1 MAKNYEQIME
11 FVNAG
16 NKQGLGNTITRD
28 NGIPLDLSSVYA
40 SYEEAVAYAAVSN
53 VAYQGQPLAVITS
66 EDATLY
72 VITPVSQGKLT
83 VGETEYDVYLKP
95 VGTKTLGDDASISL
109 SEDGVLSL
117 YGFGSAPAETLPQK
131 QADGTIRWVPISAI
145 VEGDGNSV
153 TTVRAADASV
163 SVVNQTIGGYVPGNE
178 HSGNCEPGKYIV
190 EISDYDSFGDIVVVY
205 VDSEGG
211 EGNEFIPISYNGKH
225 LVEVRE
231 LAEGE
236 THAYIRSQDCTIDK
250 IYNAVEFEGYKYNL
264 KVNRSSTEGN
274 AIELKQDGLYVA
286 DLGGDIQ
293 AVSDAIDAL
302 KDDSDL
308 TIKGLDDKIIAEADR
323 ADKAEKKALEDA
335 KAYTDEEITKLDLAN
350 KLSENLQ
357 SAKTYTDEEID
368 KIEDAISKLNHF
380 TTKIVSSTEEVTE
393 YGILYLI
400 KIDSVTGVDKY
411 NEYILVDGVATLIGD
426 TTTDLSN
433 YYNKSEVYT
442 KGEVDGFVE
451 TIGDSIEELAAALEE
466 EGGLVDRIE
475 ALEAVDNVTEA
486 EFTERKAAID
496 KAIEDAEAAAIKH
509 TDDTLAVE
517 LPKKLDKATYEAD
530 KPTFALKSEVTET
543 LKSYSTTSEVN
554 KAIGDAV
561 SAESGNLTKEINAA
575 KESAT
580 AAGNAA
586 SAAQQTA
593 NTADGKADAN
603 ALAIKAV
610 SDIVKG
616 EDGVSGLV
624 KQVSTIESS
633 VGTLSGTV
641 TEHGTH
647 LGNIDTALTN
657 KADKSALNA
666 SNDKISAL
674 ETVVGDENSGL
685 VKTVGNASS
694 GLVKDVAD
702 NKQAILDEKARA
714 EAKEAELLGK
724 INAIDFIDEQELEDT
739 LDLFGENYVD
749 RAIEDVINRI
759 DLIDNAETGRVTIA
773 EQEINALQETIKGL
787 SGAMHFKGVVTTD
800 PTADGFVT
808 EGYAIGDVVIFGNKE
823 YVFAE
828 VAVGDT
834 KANKFVEFGD
844 ATGNASA
851 ISALN
856 EKVDTG
862 DKKVSEY
869 VADEI
874 EAKKYVLPAAT
885 AAALG
890 GIKSSDKFV
899 VTEGVVT
906 SISTDLLVQGSKTL
920 ILNAGEI
927 SVTNA

>member
-1 MAKNYEQIME
+1 MANNYEQIKAL
-11 FVNAG
+11 VDAG
-16 NKQGLGNTITRD
+16 NKMGLSNTITRD
-28 NGIPLDLSSVYA
+28 NGIPLDYSSVQP
-40 SYEEAVAYAAVSN
+40 SYEEAVVYAATKSI
-53 VAYQGQPLAVITS
+53 AYHGQPLAVITDT
-66 EDATLY
+66 DATLY

-163 SVVNQTIGGYVPGNE
+163 SVVNQVFGGYVPGEE
-178 HSGNCEPGKYIV
+178 HSGNCEPGTYIV
-190 EISDYDSFGDIVVVY
+190 EISGLDYSGEITVVY
-205 VDSEGG
+205 VDNEGG
-211 EGNEFIPISYNGKH
+211 EGYEQILISNNGRH

-231 LAEGE
+231 LDEGE
-236 THAYIRSQDCTIDK
+236 SHAYITCMDCTIDK
-250 IYNAVEFEGYKYNL
+250 IYTAVEFEGNKYDL
-264 KVNRSSTEGN
+264 KVNHSSTEGN
-274 AIELKQDGLYVA
+274 AIELKQDGLYVK
-286 DLGGDIQ
+286 DLSGDIQ
-293 AVSDAIDAL
+293 EVSNAITDL
-302 KDDSDL
+302 KGGSEL

-380 TTKIVSSTEEVTE
+380 TTKIVTSTAEVTE
-393 YGILYLI
+393 EGVLYLI
-400 KIDSVTGVDKY
+400 KSKDVEGKDNY
-411 NEYILVDGVATLIGD
+411 DEYLFVGGKAVLIGD
-426 TTTDLSN
+426 TSTDLSD
-433 YYNKSEVYT
+433 YYTKSEVYT
-442 KGEVDGFVE
+442 KGEVDGLIEGVNGSIGEE
-451 TIGDSIEELAAALEE
+451 TEAREALAERVKALE
-466 EGGLVDRIE
+466 D
-475 ALEAVDNVTEA
+475 VDNVTEA

-543 LKSYSTTSEVN
+543 LKNYSTTSEVN

-561 SAESGNLTKEINAA
+561 SAESANLTKEINAA

-586 SAAQQTA
+586 SAAQETA
-593 NTADGKADAN
+593 NTANGKADTN

-624 KQVSTIESS
+624 KQVSTIENS

-641 TEHGTH
+641 EEHGTH
-647 LGNIDTALTN
+647 LGNIDTALSK
-657 KADKSALNA
+657 KAEQSSLNA
-666 SNDKISAL
+666 TNERVLAL
-674 ETVVGDENSGL
+674 EGVVGDANSGL

-702 NKQAILDEKARA
+702 NKQAILDEKDRA

-724 INAIDFIDEQELEDT
+724 INAIDFVDEQELEDA

-749 RAIEDVINRI
+749 RAIEEVINNRI
-759 DLIDNAETGRVTIA
+759 DLLDNADTGRVTIA
-773 EQEINALQETIKGL
+773 EQEIDALQETIKGL

-800 PTADGFVT
+800 PTADSFVT

-828 VAVGDT
+828 VTVGEA